1 MNYKENIQIIESF
14 YDSLGMANVFASD
27 NIYLES
33 AFNKIDE
40 LWTKNFEKID
50 KVNYLM
56 LAEAPLWGR
65 DKSYIYN
72 PKTNNSQFFYRS
84 DLEQILN
91 INIPDKKEF
100 INTCNK
106 IGLLVVDISPFPL
119 NTKDT
124 KINYG
129 KNVDGSKKITK
140 KEYRELVKR
149 TIPTFFEKKMNLVSQ
164 KQSSN
169 IKVFFRY
176 TRVKNAFQDLIS
188 DILSE
193 NGLIKNQEDIGNISQ
208 KGGGI
213 DRMKLKSI
221 INAVLKMSDPKINLI
236 WISKRSILLE

>member
-1 MNYKENIQIIESF
+1 MNYKDNKRIIESF
-14 YDSLGMANVFASD
+14 YDSLELANEFAGD
-27 NIYLES
+27 NIYFES
-33 AFNKIDE
+33 AFNEIDD

-56 LAEAPLWGR
+56 LAEAPLWGQ
-65 DKSYIYN
+65 DKKYIYN

-91 INIPDKKEF
+91 INISDKREF
-100 INTCNK
+100 IETCNK
-106 IGLLVVDISPFPL
+106 IGLLVMDISPFPL
-119 NTKDT
+119 NTNDT
-124 KINYG
+124 RINYG
-129 KNVDGSKKITK
+129 KNVEGSKKLTK
-140 KEYRELVKR
+140 KAYRDLVSR

-208 KGGGI
+208 QGGGI
-213 DRMKLKSI
+213 DRMKLKRI
-221 INAVLKMSDPKINLI
+221 INDNDVCLI
-236 WISKRSILLE
+236 RK

>member
-1 MNYKENIQIIESF
+1 MINMNYNENKHIIESF
-14 YDSLGMANVFASD
+14 YDSLGMAYEFASD

-33 AFNKIDE
+33 AFNKIDG

-213 DRMKLKSI
+213 DRMKLKRI
-221 INAVLKMSDPKINLI
+221 INDNDVCLI
-236 WISKRSILLE
+236 RK

>member
-1 MNYKENIQIIESF
+1 MQAVLLHFIKPKCCEKIK
-14 YDSLGMANVFASD
+14 
-27 NIYLES
+27 IYLG
-33 AFNKIDE
+33 ADP
-40 LWTKNFEKID
+40 
-50 KVNYLM
+50 V
-56 LAEAPLWGR
+56 
-65 DKSYIYN
+65 
-72 PKTNNSQFFYRS
+72 NSQPDRDGNVRRRS

-213 DRMKLKSI
+213 DRMKLKRI
-221 INAVLKMSDPKINLI
+221 INDNDVCLI
-236 WISKRSILLE
+236 RK

>member
-1 MNYKENIQIIESF
+1 MNYKENKQIIESF
-14 YDSLGMANVFASD
+14 YDSLGMAKEFASD

-33 AFNKIDE
+33 AFSEIDD

-56 LAEAPLWGR
+56 LAEAPLWGQ

-72 PKTNNSQFFYRS
+72 PNTNNSQFFYRS

-91 INIPDKKEF
+91 INVPDKREF
-100 INTCNK
+100 IDTCNE

-119 NTKDT
+119 NSNDT

-129 KNVDGSKKITK
+129 INVDGSKKLTK
-140 KEYRELVKR
+140 KAYRELVCR
-149 TIPTFFEKKMNLVSQ
+149 TIPTYFKKKMNLVSQ
-164 KQSSN
+164 KQSPK

-188 DILSE
+188 DILIE
-193 NGLIKNQEDIGNISQ
+193 NGLIKSQEDIDNISQ

-213 DRMKLKSI
+213 DRMKLE
-221 INAVLKMSDPKINLI
+221 
-236 WISKRSILLE
+236 RILLG

>member
-1 MNYKENIQIIESF
+1 MNYKDNKRIIESF
-14 YDSLGMANVFASD
+14 YDSLELANEFAGD
-27 NIYLES
+27 NIYFES
-33 AFNKIDE
+33 AFNEIDD

-56 LAEAPLWGR
+56 LAEAPLWGQ
-65 DKSYIYN
+65 DKKYIYN

-91 INIPDKKEF
+91 INISDKREF
-100 INTCNK
+100 IETCNK
-106 IGLLVVDISPFPL
+106 IGLLVMDISPFPL
-119 NTKDT
+119 NTNDT
-124 KINYG
+124 RINYG
-129 KNVDGSKKITK
+129 KNVEGSKKLTK
-140 KEYRELVKR
+140 KAYRDLVSR

-193 NGLIKNQEDIGNISQ
+193 NGLIKSQEDIGNISQ
-208 KGGGI
+208 QGGGI
-213 DRMKLKSI
+213 DRMKLKRI
-221 INAVLKMSDPKINLI
+221 INDNDVCLI
-236 WISKRSILLE
+236 RK

>member
-1 MNYKENIQIIESF
+1 ME
-14 YDSLGMANVFASD
+14 LANEFAGD
-27 NIYLES
+27 NIYFES
-33 AFNKIDE
+33 AFNEIDD

-56 LAEAPLWGR
+56 LAEAPLWGQ
-65 DKSYIYN
+65 DKKYIYN

-84 DLEQILN
+84 DLEQIHN
-91 INIPDKKEF
+91 INISDKREF
-100 INTCNK
+100 IETCNK
-106 IGLLVVDISPFPL
+106 IGLLVMDISPFPL
-119 NTKDT
+119 NTNDT
-124 KINYG
+124 RINYG
-129 KNVDGSKKITK
+129 KNVEGSKKLTK
-140 KEYRELVKR
+140 KAYRDLVSR

-208 KGGGI
+208 QGGGI
-213 DRMKLKSI
+213 DRMKLKRI
-221 INAVLKMSDPKINLI
+221 INDNDVCLI
-236 WISKRSILLE
+236 RK